1 MCGFPISSMSKM
13 ISKLENNKIDY
24 LILDRRNNYDVD
36 ERVEFKNLNNYSKVY
51 NKAKKAV
58 NIDIRI
64 NEINKYIR
72 RIENEAKLLEVLR
85 KIENVINETR

>member
-1 MCGFPISSMSKM
+1 MCGLPISSMSKM